1 MYTTSKVDDA
11 TLMYWFIM
19 APYPNPPFGSCAIYF
34 HYGEIERA
42 SSFFGYEGNN
52 LEYLTVE
59 CGGGGKVDAIAED
72 SRRAWIMGII
82 CRVEVFVNVGVL
94 SETIWIALEELQL
107 MTKFG
112 LTHLAY

>member
-1 MYTTSKVDDA
+1 M
-11 TLMYWFIM
+11 
-19 APYPNPPFGSCAIYF
+19 
-34 HYGEIERA
+34 
-42 SSFFGYEGNN
+42 
-52 LEYLTVE
+52 
-59 CGGGGKVDAIAED
+59 DAIAED

-82 CRVEVFVNVGVL
+82 CRVEVFVVVGVL